1 MLWRG
6 VYTRILLLTLV
17 ITITPIWLTS
27 TARTDHRHLL
37 VHTEWGSN
45 SEHVEVWRIW
55 FWQNGF
61 ICMSNSGSVGEAT
74 DLHIRCVPSGGPSIG
89 ASDSVSVLPMNIQDW
104 FPLGW
109 TAWISLLS
117 KGLSRVFSSTT
128 VQKHQFFGAQLSLWS
143 PSPAFNISQHQGL
156 FQEVS
161 SSHQVAKVLEF
172 QLQHQSFQWIFRT
185 DFL

>member
-27 TARTDHRHLL
+27 TVRTDHRHLL

-143 PSPAFNISQHQGL
+143 D
-156 FQEVS
+156 
-161 SSHQVAKVLEF
+161 SHIHTWLLEK
-172 QLQHQSFQWIFRT
+172 T
-185 DFL
+185 